1 MTTVMIGLEVH
12 CQLNTKSKIF
22 CYCPT
27 LGEDIP
33 NSRTCQICLGH
44 PGSKPVFNKEVMFQA
59 LKVALALNCK
69 INKSFFFSRKTY
81 FYPDMPKDFQITQYE
96 IPIAE
101 HGKLDDVNIKRIHME
116 EDPGKLVHKGTNT
129 LIDYN
134 RAGIPL
140 IEIVTEPDIKSPEEA
155 RAFLNKLITILEYL
169 KVYERKS
176 ETSLRAD
183 VNISINNGKRVEVKN
198 VNGIKEVERVLKYEI
213 ERQKKEGQNV
223 QETRHWDPNKGK
235 TIPMRKKETEEDYGY
250 IFEPD
255 LTEITLEDKTIETTR
270 KNLPELADERA
281 RRYIK
286 EFKIDEKDAFVLTQ
300 ELILAELFEK
310 VSKKINPQLAARWL
324 RRDLLKLAN
333 YNKKEIHE
341 LNLDENEIINLL
353 ELVESKKITDNVAK
367 EVMIKMLDGKTKVKD
382 YVEKEKLVAVSDKG
396 LIEKVCKEVIKENPQ
411 AVEDYKNGNAKALH
425 FLIGKV
431 MTKTRGAA
439 TPDEVNVIIKK
450 LL

>member
-1 MTTVMIGLEVH
+1 MTTIKIGLEVH
-12 CQLNTKSKIF
+12 CQLNTKTKIF
-22 CYCPT
+22 CHCPT
-27 LGEDIP
+27 MGEDIP

-44 PGSKPVFNKEVMFQA
+44 PGSKPLFNKEVMFQA

-101 HGKLDDVNIKRIHME
+101 HGSLDEIRIKRIHME

-134 RAGIPL
+134 RSGVPL
-140 IEIVTEPDIKSPEEA
+140 IEIVTEPDIKSPEQA

-169 KVYERKS
+169 NVYERKS

-183 VNISINNGKRVEVKN
+183 VNISINNGKRAEVKN
-198 VNGIKEVERVLKYEI
+198 VNGVKEVERVLKYEI
-213 ERQKKEGQNV
+213 ERQKREGQKI

-255 LTEITLEDKTIETTR
+255 LTEITLEDKTIETTK

-281 RRYIK
+281 KRYIR
-286 EFKIDEKDAFVLTQ
+286 EYLINEKDATVLTQ

-310 VSKKINPQLAARWL
+310 ISKKINPQLAAKWL
-324 RRDLLKLAN
+324 QRDLLKLAN

-341 LNLDENEIINLL
+341 LDLDEDEIINLL

-367 EVMIKMLDGKTKVKD
+367 DLLIKLLDNKIKVKD
-382 YVEKEKLVAVSDKG
+382 YIEKEKLVAVSDKG
-396 LIEKVCKEVIKENPQ
+396 LIEKICKEVIKENPQ
-411 AVEDYKNGNAKALH
+411 AVDDYKKGNAKALH
-425 FLIGKV
+425 FIVGKV
-431 MTKTRGAA
+431 MAKTRGAA
-439 TPDEVNVIIKK
+439 TPEEVNNIIKK
-450 LL
+450 LI